1 MKKILVSFVIF
12 LVATTIHAA
21 SIGSWKAYLAYA
33 NITEIEQA
41 GNELFVL
48 ASKNL
53 YLYNTQDHS
62 VRTFSK
68 MDALSDCSIAHIA
81 WNKKAQ
87 RLIVVYENKNIDLL
101 EPNGNCTNMPEY
113 YMKSVTGDK
122 SVNDIY
128 NYNQFAYISTGF
140 GILKIN
146 VSKAEISDTYQLGF
160 KVNYCYIENG
170 KIYAAS
176 ETNGL
181 YAADLNSNL
190 LDKANWNN
198 VGSYVPQS
206 KTLDPELLE
215 KVKNVQTDGPKYDHF
230 GFMKFINNE
239 LYTCGGGWGEGI
251 ESLYHGLVQ
260 VLNNNDWK
268 FYQDSLDLITNVP
281 FVDMITLDVD
291 PTDKGRVF
299 VAGRTGLYEYQDGLF
314 KKFHNIHNSPLGTAL
329 HDNTFTEQQKM
340 SYTLVEGI
348 TFDRQ
353 GNLWCLN
360 SQAKGISLLEYTKDG
375 QWIDHTKPE
384 TIGKNDGNS
393 FAHLQCPF
401 FDSRGLLWFINNHS
415 GDPAVFRYNPV
426 TDEMTCWTKSF
437 NNQDG
442 TVVSVANVRCVT
454 EDKKG
459 NIWVG
464 TNMGPLMIE
473 AEKAAA
479 DITDF
484 IQVKVPR
491 NDGTNYADYL
501 LNGVDVISI
510 AIDGANRKWFGTAN
524 NGVYLISDD
533 NIQQLQHFTSVN
545 SALLSDY
552 IESIAINHATGE
564 VFFGT
569 EKGLCSYMSDATEAH
584 ETMEK
589 DDVYAYPNPV
599 RPDYTGL
606 ITVVGLSY
614 DADVKIVTASG
625 ALVAEG
631 RSNGGTFTW
640 DGRDQTTG
648 RRVASGVYMVMA
660 ATSDGNKGT
669 VCKIAI
675 IR

>member
-206 KTLDPELLE
+206 KTLDPNCL
-215 KVKNVQTDGPKYDHF
+215 
-230 GFMKFINNE
+230 
-239 LYTCGGGWGEGI
+239 
-251 ESLYHGLVQ
+251 
-260 VLNNNDWK
+260 
-268 FYQDSLDLITNVP
+268 
-281 FVDMITLDVD
+281 
-291 PTDKGRVF
+291 
-299 VAGRTGLYEYQDGLF
+299 
-314 KKFHNIHNSPLGTAL
+314 KK
-329 HDNTFTEQQKM
+329 
-340 SYTLVEGI
+340 
-348 TFDRQ
+348 
-353 GNLWCLN
+353 
-360 SQAKGISLLEYTKDG
+360 
-375 QWIDHTKPE
+375 
-384 TIGKNDGNS
+384 
-393 FAHLQCPF
+393 
-401 FDSRGLLWFINNHS
+401 
-415 GDPAVFRYNPV
+415 
-426 TDEMTCWTKSF
+426 
-437 NNQDG
+437 
-442 TVVSVANVRCVT
+442 
-454 EDKKG
+454 
-459 NIWVG
+459 
-464 TNMGPLMIE
+464 
-473 AEKAAA
+473 
-479 DITDF
+479 
-484 IQVKVPR
+484 
-491 NDGTNYADYL
+491 
-501 LNGVDVISI
+501 
-510 AIDGANRKWFGTAN
+510 
-524 NGVYLISDD
+524 
-533 NIQQLQHFTSVN
+533 
-545 SALLSDY
+545 
-552 IESIAINHATGE
+552 
-564 VFFGT
+564 
-569 EKGLCSYMSDATEAH
+569 
-584 ETMEK
+584 
-589 DDVYAYPNPV
+589 
-599 RPDYTGL
+599 
-606 ITVVGLSY
+606 
-614 DADVKIVTASG
+614 
-625 ALVAEG
+625 
-631 RSNGGTFTW
+631 
-640 DGRDQTTG
+640 
-648 RRVASGVYMVMA
+648 
-660 ATSDGNKGT
+660 
-669 VCKIAI
+669 
-675 IR
+675 

>member
-215 KVKNVQTDGPKYDHF
+215 KVKNVQPDGPKLNSFEYL
-230 GFMKFINNE
+230 KFVDGTLYVSNGLTDDPGIIQTLKNNE
-239 LYTCGGGWGEGI
+239 WSIFNTENIRQTTGLSFPGI
-251 ESLYHGLVQ
+251 VE
-260 VLNNNDWK
+260 
-268 FYQDSLDLITNVP
+268 
-281 FVDMITLDVD
+281 LDVD
-291 PTDKGRVF
+291 PLDKTRVF
-299 VAGRTGLYEYQDGLF
+299 ACSRNGVYEF
-314 KKFHNIHNSPLGTAL
+314 KNGEFVKHYNHKNSPIEMFDKIHEEYELI
-329 HDNTFTEQQKM
+329 FTVKFDKDGNLWSLNSQAPTQSILKM
-340 SYTLVEGI
+340 
-348 TFDRQ
+348 DRQ
-353 GNLWCLN
+353 GNWSSHPHSELMQL
-360 SQAKGISLLEYTKDG
+360 
-375 QWIDHTKPE
+375 
-384 TIGKNDGNS
+384 NDGGFTNKS
-393 FAHLQCPF
+393 LGSLERMIL
-401 FDSRGLLWFINNHS
+401 DSKNRLWFVNDHWRIPS
-415 GDPAVFRYNPV
+415 LYCYNPA
-426 TDEMTCWTKSF
+426 TDQLDAYTTF
-437 NNQDG
+437 VNQDMTNYAVG
-442 TVVSVANVRCVT
+442 KVHCVE
-454 EDKKG
+454 EDKSG

-464 TNMGPLMIE
+464 TNLGPFYLDP
-473 AEKAAA
+473 KQFGA
-479 DITDF
+479 DEPIFT
-484 IQVKVPR
+484 QVKVPR

-501 LNGVDVISI
+501 LNGVNIS
-510 AIDGANRKWFGTAN
+510 AIKVDAAGRKWFGTYG
-524 NGVYLISDD
+524 NGVYLVSAD
-533 NIQQLQHFTSVN
+533 NLQQIHHFTANN
-545 SALLSDY
+545 SELLSDY
-552 IESIAINHATGE
+552 IEDLTIDETSGE
-564 VFFGT
+564 IFFST
-569 EKGLCSYMSDATEAH
+569 SDGLCSFMSDATTAY

-589 DDVYAYPNPV
+589 DNVYAYPNPV
-599 RPDYTGL
+599 RPDYTGI

-614 DADVKIVTASG
+614 DADVKIVTANG
-625 ALVAEG
+625 NLVAEG

-660 ATSDGNKGT
+660 ATAEGKKGT

-675 IR
+675 VN

>member
-1 MKKILVSFVIF
+1 MKKILVSFVLF
-12 LVATTIHAA
+12 LATTTIHAA
-21 SIGSWKAYLAYA
+21 SIGSWKAYLAYTD
-33 NITEIEQA
+33 ITEIEKA
-41 GNELFVL
+41 GHELFVL

-53 YLYNTQDHS
+53 YLYNTQDNS

-81 WNKKAQ
+81 WNQKAK
-87 RLIVVYENKNIDLL
+87 RLVVVYENKNIDLL
-101 EPNGNCTNMPEY
+101 EANGNCTNMPEY

-122 SVNDIY
+122 SINDIY
-128 NYNQFAYISTGF
+128 NFDQFAYLSTGF

-170 KIYAAS
+170 KIFAAS

-181 YAADLNSNL
+181 FAANLNSNL
-190 LDKANWNN
+190 LDKSNWNR
-198 VGSYVPQS
+198 VGDYAGRG
-206 KTLDPELLE
+206 KNIDPELLE
-215 KVKNVQTDGPKYDHF
+215 IVKNANPDGPKYGNF
-230 GFMKFINNE
+230 GFMKFVNNE
-239 LYTCGGGWGEGI
+239 LYTCSGGYGEGI
-251 ESLYHGLVQ
+251 DFEYRGLVQ
-260 VLNNNDWK
+260 VLNNNGWK
-268 FYQDSLDLITNVP
+268 FYQDSLNTITNIP
-281 FVDMITLDVD
+281 FVDMTTLAVD

-299 VAGRTGLYEYQDGLF
+299 TAGRTGLYEYKDGLF
-314 KKFHNIHNSPLGTAL
+314 KNLHSIHNSLLGTAL
-329 HDNTFTEQQKM
+329 HDNTFTDQQKM
-340 SYTLVEGI
+340 SYTLVEGV
-348 TFDRQ
+348 TFDPQ

-360 SQAKGISLLEYTKDG
+360 SQAKGVSLLEYTKDK

-401 FDSRGLLWFINNHS
+401 FDSRGLLWFVNNHS
-415 GDPAVFRYNPV
+415 GDPSLFRYNPV
-426 TDEMTCWTKSF
+426 TDEMSWWRKSF
-437 NNQDG
+437 TNQDG
-442 TVVSVANVRCVT
+442 TIVSVENVRFVT
-454 EDKKG
+454 EDKNG

-473 AEKAAA
+473 AKNAAN
-479 DITDF
+479 DITEF

-501 LNGVDVISI
+501 LSGVDIISI
-510 AIDGANRKWFGTAN
+510 AVDDANRKWFGTAE

-533 NIQQLQHFTSVN
+533 NIQQLQHFTSDN
-545 SALLSDY
+545 SLLLSDY
-552 IESIAINHATGE
+552 IGSIAINNNTGE

-569 EKGLCSYMSDATEAH
+569 DKGLCSYMSDATTAY
-584 ETMEK
+584 ETMDK
-589 DDVYAYPNPV
+589 DHVYAYPNPV
-599 RPDYTGL
+599 KPDYTGI
-606 ITVVGLSY
+606 ITIVGLSY
-614 DADVKIVTASG
+614 NADVKIVTVNG

-660 ATSDGNKGT
+660 ATADGNKGT